1 MERTRS
7 CAHARARARSRTQEP
22 AADAAQRIANQ
33 FAHRARELD
42 N

>member
-7 CAHARARARSRTQEP
+7 CAHARARSRTQEP

-33 FAHRARELD
+33 FVHRARELD